1 MIHIKCTNISTW
13 LLAVISSRH
22 RLRILIGNAFD
33 VRWWRM
39 VKAKSWH
46 NTTLRYSSS
55 TWCRFSA
62 CYHNRFEW
70 LRRALNL
77 HGIVGNLGDL
87 TRTPNET
94 FWSRIVIAVTKL
106 GTSRLEREVRLFFY
120 TRAGRRGVRAI
131 SPSLLN
137 RNIFSRCC
145 R

>member
-1 MIHIKCTNISTW
+1 MTHIKCTNISTW
-13 LLAVISSRH
+13 LLAVISSRR
-22 RLRILIGNAFD
+22 RLRIPIGNAFD

-39 VKAKSWH
+39 EKTKSWH
-46 NTTLRYSSS
+46 NTMLRYSS
-55 TWCRFSA
+55 TWCRFPA
-62 CYHNRFEW
+62 CYHSRFEW

-77 HGIVGNLGDL
+77 HGILGNFGDL

-106 GTSRLEREVRLFFY
+106 STSRLEREVRLFFY
-120 TRAGRRGVRAI
+120 TRVGRRDVRAI

-137 RNIFSRCC
+137 RNTFSRCY